1 MNRERIQAIVE
12 EYKLPKFRAK
22 QLKEAFF
29 EHHYSSFEQLTN
41 FPKDLRN
48 RLTEENQVLCLNV
61 NKVFASSDKVTYK
74 ALLELHDGLKI
85 ESVLMSPKP
94 GLWTACISSQVGCA
108 MKCSFCA
115 TGTMGLTRNLTS
127 EEISD
132 QVLFWRQFI
141 AKNDIDTERLNNVVY
156 MGMGEPLHNTKE
168 VFNSIEELTAEDG
181 FKIGSRHI
189 SVSTSGLLKGVKEM
203 ADKFPQVNLALS
215 LHAAK
220 DELRSSI
227 MPINKAFDLEK
238 IKECLDEYIDTT
250 HRKVFIEYV
259 LLEGEN
265 NELSHASELSAF
277 LKSLKRP
284 ELTHTNLI
292 VYNETDSE
300 HKGSTKQKADQF
312 RNHLKSKGLSVTI
325 RKNLGRDI
333 DGACGQLAVKE
344 EN

>member
-1 MNRERIQAIVE
+1 MNRERIQAIVD

-48 RLTEENQVLCLNV
+48 KLTEENQVLCLTV
-61 NKVFASSDKVTYK
+61 NKVFASSDQVTYK

-168 VFNSIEELTAEDG
+168 VFNSIEELTADDS

-203 ADKFPQVNLALS
+203 AEKFPQVNLALS

-227 MPINKAFDLEK
+227 MPINKAFDLDK
-238 IKECLDEYIDTT
+238 IRTCLDEYIDST

-265 NELSHASELSAF
+265 NELSHAAELSSF
-277 LKSLKRP
+277 IKSLKRP

-300 HKGSTKQKADQF
+300 HKCSTKQKADQF

>member
-48 RLTEENQVLCLNV
+48 KLTEENQVLCLNV

-141 AKNDIDTERLNNVVY
+141 AKNDIIICKKTKLER
-156 MGMGEPLHNTKE
+156 
-168 VFNSIEELTAEDG
+168 F
-181 FKIGSRHI
+181 
-189 SVSTSGLLKGVKEM
+189 
-203 ADKFPQVNLALS
+203 
-215 LHAAK
+215 
-220 DELRSSI
+220 
-227 MPINKAFDLEK
+227 
-238 IKECLDEYIDTT
+238 
-250 HRKVFIEYV
+250 
-259 LLEGEN
+259 
-265 NELSHASELSAF
+265 
-277 LKSLKRP
+277 
-284 ELTHTNLI
+284 
-292 VYNETDSE
+292 
-300 HKGSTKQKADQF
+300 
-312 RNHLKSKGLSVTI
+312 
-325 RKNLGRDI
+325 
-333 DGACGQLAVKE
+333 
-344 EN
+344 

>member
-1 MNRERIQAIVE
+1 MNKQRIEDIVE
-12 EYKLPKFRAK
+12 NYKLPKFRAK
-22 QLKEAFF
+22 QLREAFF
-29 EHHYSSFEQLTN
+29 ERHYSSFDQLTN
-41 FPKDLRN
+41 FPKNLREQLTSEN
-48 RLTEENQVLCLNV
+48 RVLSLQVL
-61 NKVFASSDKVTYK
+61 KVFKSSDKSTYK
-74 ALLELHDGLKI
+74 TLLELDDGQKI

-127 EEISD
+127 EEITD

-141 AKNDIDTERLNNVVY
+141 AKNEIGTDRLNNVVY
-156 MGMGEPLHNTKE
+156 MGMGEPLHNTTE
-168 VFNSIEELTAEDG
+168 VFDSLEELTNADT

-189 SVSTSGLLKGVKEM
+189 SVSTSGLLKGIEEM
-203 ADKFPQVNLALS
+203 ADRFPQINLAFS
-215 LHAAK
+215 LHAAN
-220 DELRSSI
+220 DNLRSSI
-227 MPINKAFDLEK
+227 MPINKAFNLEK
-238 IKECLDEYIDTT
+238 IRKGLNDYIEKT

-265 NELSHASELSAF
+265 NEVSHAKDLVIF
-277 LKSLKRP
+277 LKSLNRP

-292 VYNETDSE
+292 VYNETDSS
-300 HKGSTKQKADQF
+300 HKGSTRNKADEF
-312 RNHLKSKGLSVTI
+312 RNYMKNNGLSVTI

-344 EN
+344 QN

>member
-1 MNRERIQAIVE
+1 MNSERIQAIVD

-48 RLTEENQVLCLNV
+48 KLTQENQVLCLTV

-108 MKCSFCA
+108 MKCTFCA
-115 TGTMGLTRNLTS
+115 TGTMGLTRNLSS

-156 MGMGEPLHNTKE
+156 MGMGEPLHNTKQ
-168 VFNSIEELTAEDG
+168 VFASIEELTTEDT

-203 ADKFPQVNLALS
+203 AERFPQVNLALS

-227 MPINKAFDLEK
+227 MPINDAFNLERVRA
-238 IKECLDEYIDTT
+238 CLDEYIDKT

-265 NELSHASELSAF
+265 NELSHAAELCDF
-277 LKSLKRP
+277 LKSLERP

-292 VYNETDSE
+292 VYNETDST
-300 HKGSTKQKADQF
+300 HKGSTRQKADDF
-312 RNHLKSKGLSVTI
+312 RNFLKSKGLSVTI

-344 EN
+344 DN